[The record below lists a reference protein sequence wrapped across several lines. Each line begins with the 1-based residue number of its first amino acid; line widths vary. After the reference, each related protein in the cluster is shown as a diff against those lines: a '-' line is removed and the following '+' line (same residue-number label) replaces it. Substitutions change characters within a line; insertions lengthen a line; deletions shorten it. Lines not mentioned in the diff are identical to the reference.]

1 MGLRVLGTTLR
12 LAKSTLSKSTESNS
26 RTEPQKTV
34 CALRPSRRGWHRL
47 PPAARVRIDSS
58 GNRATTNQC
67 ATARPGSQARSALR
81 RRGTFKTGFVTC
93 QSRHRHQHGRDLS
106 SAAAWRRQRLQVDGG
121 WNTAPSA
128 PRGSRFNVSS
138 GVDGRIMGPR

>member
-12 LAKSTLSKSTESNS
+12 LAKSTRSKSTESNS

-34 CALRPSRRGWHRL
+34 CALRPFRRGWHRL

-93 QSRHRHQHGRDLS
+93 QSRHRHQHGPDLS
-106 SAAAWRRQRLQVDGG
+106 SAPFGG
-121 WNTAPSA
+121 G
-128 PRGSRFNVSS
+128 RGSRWREAGILPRLLPEEADSMS
-138 GVDGRIMGPR
+138 PLELDGRITGLR